1 MYLELLNKNLTI
13 FAIMFHVSLL
23 NKPQCMTLVVL
34 LDFFAAGK
42 SVVRSLGDDSREEKQ
57 RFC

>member
-1 MYLELLNKNLTI
+1 
-13 FAIMFHVSLL
+13 MFHVSLL

-42 SVVRSLGDDSREEKQ
+42 SIVRSLGDDSREEKQ